1 MNADFIM
8 SLSRK
13 AKDKINNTARVHIM
27 KNRFGS
33 DGLTFPSKMDT
44 NTGTIEVYAA
54 SSSDGIIASKESASG
69 AEMEKQMLHKK
80 YLDTMPGA
88 KPALV
93 SGLG

>member
-1 MNADFIM
+1 
-8 SLSRK
+8 
-13 AKDKINNTARVHIM
+13 M

-54 SSSDGIIASKESASG
+54 SSSDGIIASKESANG

-80 YLDTMPGA
+80 YMDTIGVS
-88 KPALV
+88 KPTVV

>member
-1 MNADFIM
+1 
-8 SLSRK
+8 
-13 AKDKINNTARVHIM
+13 M

-44 NTGTIEVYAA
+44 NTGTIDVYAA
-54 SSSDGIIASKESASG
+54 TSSDGILASKESANG

-80 YLDTMPGA
+80 YMDTIGGS
-88 KPALV
+88 KPPVV